1 MLLDIVEQY
10 DPEKKQYLK
19 ELRTQIILQLSTQ
32 QDHKKIVTFL
42 WKSWIINIED
52 SEKKVYIGFQNDF
65 MMAQAK
71 KFFNKSLKEAIQSV
85 YNPQFNVDFV
95 IYPPFWN
102 WSDLLINLW
111 DLLNIKPTKKISTKE
126 NIWNS
131 LKSELNDYFGILFD
145 PSFRFDNFIAWANN
159 QFAFSAAKA
168 VAENPWNTYNPLFIY
183 WNVGLGKTHLMQAI
197 WNEIISSNPDKVVI
211 YLPATKLIDEI
222 VQATMKWQLTS
233 LNRKFDDVDV
243 LLIDDIQFIAWKDK
257 TQEVFLNLF
266 NEFQAN
272 KKQIILSSDH
282 PPKELINIAP
292 RLQTRFALWLVAD
305 IHAPDYETRIAIL
318 QSKLAVKQ
326 ETIEPEFLAMIAQY
340 ITSNVR
346 ELEWALNILLT
357 RKNLMWTEITESDVE
372 TCLQTLWYSTSHR
385 VNTYDAVNKNAKSEK
400 SFDTIVEMIANYY
413 SISVAE
419 LKSSKRNSEIT
430 NARQMLM
437 YLAKKHFRRTQ
448 EKIWMYFGWKNH
460 ATVIYA
466 INCIE
471 DKLKWNSDSDKDIQ
485 RDYQIFVE
493 RIEQ

>member
-19 ELRTQIILQLSTQ
+19 ELRTQVILQLSTQ

-42 WKSWIINIED
+42 WKAGIVNIED
-52 SEKKVYIGFQNDF
+52 NEKKVYIGFQNEF

-71 KFFNKSLKEAIQSV
+71 KFFSKSLKESVQTV
-85 YNPQFNVDFV
+85 YNPQFNIEFV
-95 IYPPFWN
+95 IYPPFAN
-102 WSDLLINLW
+102 GSDLLINLYS
-111 DLLNIKPTKKISTKE
+111 LLNIKETTKTSAKE
-126 NIWNS
+126 KMANN
-131 LKSELNDYFGILFD
+131 LKPELNDYFWILFD

-159 QFAFSAAKA
+159 QFAFAAAKA

-183 WNVGLGKTHLMQAI
+183 GNVGLGKTHLMQAI
-197 WNEIISSNPDKVVI
+197 WNEIISNAPDKVVI
-211 YLPATKLIDEI
+211 YLPATKLIDDI
-222 VQATMKWQLTS
+222 VQATMKWQLNS
-233 LNRKFDDVDV
+233 LNRKFDNVDV
-243 LLIDDIQFIAWKDK
+243 LLVDDIQFLAWKDK

-266 NEFQAN
+266 NDFQAN

-282 PPKELINIAP
+282 PPKELINFAP

-318 QSKLAVKQ
+318 QSKLQIKQ
-326 ETIEPEFLAMIAQY
+326 EMIDADLLSIIAKY
-340 ITSNVR
+340 ITTNVR
-346 ELEWALNILLT
+346 ELEGALNILLT
-357 RKNLMWTEITESDVE
+357 RKKLMWTEITEADVE
-372 TCLQTLWYSTSHR
+372 SCLQTLWYSTNHR
-385 VNTYDAVNKNAKSEK
+385 VNTYDAVNKNVKSDK
-400 SFDTIVEMIANYY
+400 SFDTIVEMVANYY

-419 LKSSKRNSEIT
+419 LKSSKRSSEIT

-448 EKIWMYFGWKNH
+448 EKIWMYFWWKNH